1 MAFKMKGNPFQRNFN
16 SGSPLNQGTLE
27 TYNAAY
33 DAVTADSTD
42 QELQELAVGQHQG
55 KAGKWNVS
63 VSDLMKKRRS
73 LIKRRGDE
81 PKATKTTEKPVK
93 SWWEKAKTT
102 DAEEVVEEPTDNSK
116 DLGGVTGGT
125 DEWFH
130 RQLAS
135 GDEMHKSGVLMNDW
149 LDANYNI
156 RNSDFDNPKELARKN
171 KLRVATGDDAITS
184 RNYNSGGTYFGQ

>member
-16 SGSPLNQGTLE
+16 SGSPLNQGTLK
-27 TYNAAY
+27 TYNAAF
-33 DAVTADSTD
+33 DAVTADSSD
-42 QELQELAVGQHQG
+42 QELRELAAGQHQG
-55 KAGKWNVS
+55 KAGKWSVS
-63 VSDLMKKRRS
+63 VGDLIKKRRS

-81 PKATKTTEKPVK
+81 PKATVKKPIVK
-93 SWWEKAKTT
+93 EP
-102 DAEEVVEEPTDNSK
+102 VEERSNTDINK
-116 DLGGVTGGT
+116 DRGGVTDGT
-125 DEWFH
+125 GTWFH
-130 RQLAS
+130 RQVGDPGEKHES
-135 GDEMHKSGVLMNDW
+135 GISMNQW

>member
-27 TYNAAY
+27 TYQGAF

-55 KAGKWNVS
+55 KAGKWSVS

-73 LIKRRGDE
+73 LIKRKGNE
-81 PKATKTTEKPVK
+81 P
-93 SWWEKAKTT
+93 KAKTT
-102 DAEEVVEEPTDNSK
+102 AKEPVTKPAEKVVEEKTSD
-116 DLGGVTGGT
+116 DIGGVTGGT
-125 DEWFH
+125 DEWFN
-130 RQLAS
+130 RGV
-135 GDEMHKSGVLMNDW
+135 GDPGEKHESGVSMNDW

-171 KLRVATGDDAITS
+171 KIRVATGDDAITS
-184 RNYNSGGTYFGQ
+184 RDYKYGQ